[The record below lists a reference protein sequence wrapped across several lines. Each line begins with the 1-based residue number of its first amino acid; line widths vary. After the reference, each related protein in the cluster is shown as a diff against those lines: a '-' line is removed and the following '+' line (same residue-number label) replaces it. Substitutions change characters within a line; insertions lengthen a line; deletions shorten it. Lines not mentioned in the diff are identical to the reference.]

1 MKARIS
7 RRNFTQTL
15 AAGMGAAALAPLGA
29 ATPRNLKIGHTCI
42 TWGTFPRGAEASAT
56 LEPAVKDIA
65 TLGYNGFETFP
76 EVLEDWDQKD
86 ALRPLMD
93 KYKLPLTSGYIRI
106 NVTDPTKAKES
117 LEGVVRLGKVIKKY
131 GGVFGVIQVNGVKRD
146 SYDFKEYRNAIVS
159 GLNDSAMA
167 LNDLGLG
174 AGLHQHTGTAIDTRD
189 ETYYV
194 MEKCDTKHLKFA
206 PDAGQLQ
213 KSGADAAKVIKDFL
227 PIVKHMHL
235 KDYKGWEHYS
245 GYCPLGM
252 GQVDIPA
259 ILNALE
265 DAHQSAN
272 IMVELDP
279 SSKAPMTP
287 TETAVTSKAYLVKLG
302 YRFRS

>member
-1 MKARIS
+1 M
-7 RRNFTQTL
+7 
-15 AAGMGAAALAPLGA
+15 
-29 ATPRNLKIGHTCI
+29 
-42 TWGTFPRGAEASAT
+42 
-56 LEPAVKDIA
+56 
-65 TLGYNGFETFP
+65 
-76 EVLEDWDQKD
+76 
-86 ALRPLMD
+86 
-93 KYKLPLTSGYIRI
+93 
-106 NVTDPTKAKES
+106 
-117 LEGVVRLGKVIKKY
+117 IKKY
-131 GGVFGVIQVNGVKRD
+131 GGVFAPIQVNGVKRE
-146 SYDFKEYRNAIVS
+146 SYDFKQYRDAIVS

-189 ETYYV
+189 EVYYV
-194 MEKCDTKHLKFA
+194 MEKCDTKVMKFA

-265 DAHQSAN
+265 DAKQQAN

-279 SSKAPMTP
+279 SANAPMTP
-287 TETAVTSKAYLVKLG
+287 TETAQASKAYLVKLG
-302 YRFRS
+302 YKFRS